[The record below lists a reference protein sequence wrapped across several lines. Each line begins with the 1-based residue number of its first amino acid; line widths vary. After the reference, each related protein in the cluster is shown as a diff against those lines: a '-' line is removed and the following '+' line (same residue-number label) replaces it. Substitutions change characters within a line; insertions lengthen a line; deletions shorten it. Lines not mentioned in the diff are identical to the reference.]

1 MTEPAPA
8 TEIATGGDKRRR
20 AESTAEDAEE
30 PLDKRQRSDSC
41 PDAQP
46 PPPLPSDSELAR
58 MPTRSA
64 SFLHSPVRA
73 SIWAPAP
80 VPLRQQLEAALK
92 RILHRHGGTL
102 QTWTITYAGDDGQV
116 QCCAS
121 STSF

>member
-1 MTEPAPA
+1 MTEPRPA
-8 TEIATGGDKRRR
+8 TELATEGDKRRR
-20 AESTAEDAEE
+20 TESTAEE
-30 PLDKRQRSDSC
+30 PIEKRQRSDSCPDSC

-58 MPTRSA
+58 MPPSA
-64 SFLHSPVRA
+64 SLLHSPVRV

-80 VPLRQQLEAALK
+80 VSLRQQLEAALK
-92 RILHRHGGTL
+92 RVLHRHGGTL
-102 QTWTITYAGDDGQV
+102 QTWTITYTGEDGQG